1 MGKKTRRDAARAEP
15 PVDARSRE
23 ALHELGRELDRRLNC
38 GRGRDDETGYVMLVF
53 PFGRAAA
60 PQLLMNGAKRRDL
73 IALLRATIADL
84 EDEETSVGRA

>member
-1 MGKKTRRDAARAEP
+1 MEKKRRAAARVEP

-23 ALHELGRELDRRLNC
+23 ALHELGRELDRRLNG
-38 GRGRDDETGYVMLVF
+38 GRGRDGETGYVMLVF

-60 PQLLMNGAKRRDL
+60 PQLLMNGANRRDL
-73 IALLRATIADL
+73 LALLRATIAAL